1 MSEPRDTRSVGLT
14 RRATIGVAASLAAS
28 LAGGHAQAR
37 ALPRVISL
45 NPCLDAVLV
54 HVADR
59 SQIAALSHY
68 SRNPQQSSIAA
79 IARTY
84 PITYESAEEVIALQP
99 DVVLTAAHSSPATR
113 AALERL
119 NIRAEL
125 FKVPNSWSDSQAQIR
140 RIAALCGHPER
151 GEALIARV
159 EAALAKGAP
168 PPGARPI
175 TALVFQPNGFA
186 AGHGTLV
193 DEMMRRAGFVNV
205 AERYGLKKW
214 GNVSLERLL
223 DDPPEVLL
231 AGQAAPNAPTF
242 AERILNHPALA
253 SIAPRMTRAVFPERL
268 LYCGGPVLIDTAA
281 ALATARRHVL
291 GAAA

>member
-1 MSEPRDTRSVGLT
+1 MSNERLGLT
-14 RRATIGVAASLAAS
+14 RRAAVGTGLAAG
-28 LAGGHAQAR
+28 LAGGVANAR

-59 SQIAALSHY
+59 AQIVALSHY
-68 SRNPQQSSIAA
+68 SRDPQQSSIAA
-79 IARTY
+79 VARTY
-84 PITYESAEEVIALQP
+84 PITYESAEEVIALRP
-99 DVVLTAAHSSPATR
+99 DVVLTAAHSSLATR
-113 AALERL
+113 AALKRL
-119 NIRAEL
+119 HIQAEL

-140 RIAALCGHPER
+140 RIAALCGHPDR
-151 GEALIARV
+151 GEALIGQI
-159 EAALAKGAP
+159 EAAMAKGAP
-168 PPGARPI
+168 RPGTRPI

-205 AERYGLKKW
+205 AQRYGLKKW

-268 LYCGGPVLIDTAA
+268 L
-281 ALATARRHVL
+281 
-291 GAAA
+291 

>member
-1 MSEPRDTRSVGLT
+1 MRAPLTKRAGLT
-14 RRATIGVAASLAAS
+14 RRAAVATGVAAGLASSL
-28 LAGGHAQAR
+28 AQAR
-37 ALPRVISL
+37 AMPRVISL
-45 NPCLDAVLV
+45 NPCLDAVLI

-68 SRNPQQSSIAA
+68 SRDPQQSIIAA
-79 IARTY
+79 AARTY
-84 PITYESAEEVIALQP
+84 PIIHESAEEVIALRP
-99 DVVLTAAHSSPATR
+99 DVVLTAAHSSLATR
-113 AALERL
+113 AALKRL
-119 NIRAEL
+119 DIRTEL
-125 FKVPNSWSDSQAQIR
+125 FKVPNSWVENQAQIR
-140 RIAALCGHPER
+140 RIAETVGHPDR
-151 GEALIARV
+151 GEALIGRI
-159 EAALAKGAP
+159 EAAMAKGAP
-168 PPGARPI
+168 RPGTRPI

-231 AGQAAPNAPTF
+231 AGQAEPNAPTF

-253 SIAPRMTRAVFPERL
+253 SVSARMTRAVFPERL

-291 GAAA
+291 GAVA

>member
-1 MSEPRDTRSVGLT
+1 
-14 RRATIGVAASLAAS
+14 
-28 LAGGHAQAR
+28 
-37 ALPRVISL
+37 VISL
-45 NPCLDAVLV
+45 NPCLDAILV
-54 HVADR
+54 QVADR

-68 SRNPQQSSIAA
+68 ARDPQQSSIAA

-84 PITYESAEEVIALQP
+84 PITYESAEEVIALRP
-99 DVVLTAAHSSPATR
+99 DVVLSAAHSSPATR
-113 AALERL
+113 AALKRL
-119 NIRAEL
+119 HIRAEL
-125 FKVPNSWSDSQAQIR
+125 FKVPNSWTDSQLQIR
-140 RIAALCGHPER
+140 RIAALCGHPDR
-151 GEALIARV
+151 GEALIARI
-159 EAALAKGAP
+159 EAALAQGAP
-168 PPGARPI
+168 RAGTRSI

-214 GNVSLERLL
+214 GNVSLEHLL

-231 AGQAAPNAPTF
+231 AGQSAPNAPTW

-253 SIAPRMTRAVFPERL
+253 SVAPRMTRAVFPERL

-281 ALATARRHVL
+281 ALAAARRQIL

>member
-1 MSEPRDTRSVGLT
+1 LTDLT
-14 RRATIGVAASLAAS
+14 RRAAIGAGLASGWGGGVAS
-28 LAGGHAQAR
+28 AR

-54 HVADR
+54 RVADR
-59 SQIAALSHY
+59 SQVAALSHY
-68 SRNPQQSSIAA
+68 ARDPQQSSIAR
-79 IARTY
+79 IALSY
-84 PITYESAEEVIALQP
+84 PITYESAEEVIALRP

-113 AALERL
+113 AALARL
-119 NIRAEL
+119 GIRTEL
-125 FKVPNSWSDSQAQIR
+125 FKVPNSWVENQAQIR
-140 RIAALCGHPER
+140 RIAEAAGHPGR
-151 GEALIARV
+151 GEALIAQV
-159 EAALAKGAP
+159 EAAMAKGAP
-168 PPGARPI
+168 RPGTRPV

-205 AERYGLKKW
+205 AQRYGLKKW

-253 SIAPRMTRAVFPERL
+253 SISPRMTRAVFPERL
-268 LYCGGPVLIDTAA
+268 LYCGGPGLVDTAA
-281 ALATARRHVL
+281 ALATARRQIL
-291 GAAA
+291 RASA

>member
-1 MSEPRDTRSVGLT
+1 LTDLPPSLT
-14 RRATIGVAASLAAS
+14 RRAAVGAGLAAGFT
-28 LAGGHAQAR
+28 GGGAVAR

-59 SQIAALSHY
+59 AQIVALSHY
-68 SRNPQQSSIAA
+68 ARDPQQSSIAKV
-79 IARTY
+79 ARTY
-84 PITYESAEEVIALQP
+84 PITYESAEEVIALRP

-113 AALERL
+113 AALKRL
-119 NIRAEL
+119 KIRTEL
-125 FKVPNSWSDSQAQIR
+125 FKVPNSWIENQAQIR
-140 RIAALCGHPER
+140 RIAEAVGHPDR
-151 GEALIARV
+151 GEALIARI
-159 EAALAKGAP
+159 ETALAQGAP
-168 PPGARPI
+168 RPGVRPV

-231 AGQAAPNAPTF
+231 TGQAAPNAPTW

-253 SIAPRMTRAVFPERL
+253 SVSPRMRRAVFPERL

-281 ALATARRHVL
+281 ALAAARRQVL
-291 GAAA
+291 GDAA

>member
-1 MSEPRDTRSVGLT
+1 LTGLT
-14 RRATIGVAASLAAS
+14 RRLAIGAGLAAGVAAGPAA
-28 LAGGHAQAR
+28 AR
-37 ALPRVISL
+37 ALPRVVSL

-59 SQIAALSHY
+59 TQILALSHY
-68 SRNPQQSSIAA
+68 ARDQQQSNIAA
-79 IARTY
+79 LARTF
-84 PITYESAEEVIALQP
+84 PITHESAEEVIALRP
-99 DVVLTAAHSSPATR
+99 DLVLTAAHSSPATR
-113 AALERL
+113 AALKRL
-119 NIRAEL
+119 NIRTEL
-125 FKVPNSWSDSQAQIR
+125 FKVPNSWVENQVQIR
-140 RIAALCGHPER
+140 RIAEAVGHPER

-159 EAALAKGAP
+159 EAAMARGAP
-168 PPGARPI
+168 RPGARPV

-231 AGQAAPNAPTF
+231 AGQAAPDAPTW
-242 AERILNHPALA
+242 AERLLNHPALA
-253 SIAPRMTRAVFPERL
+253 RVGPRMTRAVFPERL

-281 ALATARRHVL
+281 VLATARRQVL

>member
-1 MSEPRDTRSVGLT
+1 MNKHLFALT
-14 RRATIGVAASLAAS
+14 RRAAIGTGLTAA
-28 LAGGHAQAR
+28 LAGGVAQAR
-37 ALPRVISL
+37 SLPRIVSL

-68 SRNPQQSSIAA
+68 SRNPQQSSIAEV
-79 IARTY
+79 ARTY
-84 PITYESAEEVIALQP
+84 PIIYESAEEVIALRP

-119 NIRAEL
+119 HIHAEV
-125 FKVPNSWSDSQAQIR
+125 FKVPNSWADNQAQIR
-140 RIAALCGHPER
+140 KIAALCGHPER
-151 GEALIARV
+151 GEALIAKV
-159 EAALAKGAP
+159 EAAMAKAAP
-168 PPGARPI
+168 PSGTRPV

-231 AGQAAPNAPTF
+231 AGQAAPNATTW
-242 AERILNHPALA
+242 AEHILNHPALA

-268 LYCGGPVLIDTAA
+268 LYCGGPGLIDTSA

>member
-1 MSEPRDTRSVGLT
+1 MTRPNLIGLT
-14 RRATIGVAASLAAS
+14 RRSAVGAGVATGLVGGVAS
-28 LAGGHAQAR
+28 AR

-45 NPCLDAVLV
+45 NPCLDSVLV

-59 SQIAALSHY
+59 AQVVALSHY
-68 SRNPQQSSIAA
+68 ARDPQQSSIAK
-79 IARTY
+79 IALTY
-84 PITYESAEEVIALQP
+84 PLTYESAEEVIALRP

-113 AALERL
+113 AALTRL
-119 NIRAEL
+119 GIRTEL
-125 FKVPNSWSDSQAQIR
+125 FKVPNSWVENQVQIR
-140 RIAALCGHPER
+140 RIAQAVGHPDR
-151 GEALIARV
+151 GQALIARV
-159 EAALAKGAP
+159 EAAMASSAP
-168 PPGARPI
+168 RPGTRPI

-205 AERYGLKKW
+205 AQRYGLKKW

-242 AERILNHPALA
+242 AEKVLNHPALA
-253 SIAPRMTRAVFPERL
+253 SISSRMTRAVFPERL
-268 LYCGGPVLIDTAA
+268 LYCGGPGLVDTAA
-281 ALATARRHVL
+281 ALAAARRQVL
-291 GAAA
+291 GAAT

>member
-1 MSEPRDTRSVGLT
+1 MDQPPSAGLT
-14 RRATIGVAASLAAS
+14 RRVAVATGLAAS
-28 LAGGHAQAR
+28 LASGAASAR

-45 NPCLDAVLV
+45 NPCLDAILV

-59 SQIAALSHY
+59 TQIAALSHY
-68 SRNPQQSSIAA
+68 ARDPQQSSIAA

-84 PITYESAEEVIALQP
+84 PITYESAEEVIALRP
-99 DVVLTAAHSSPATR
+99 EVVLTAAHSSPATR
-113 AALERL
+113 AALKRL
-119 NIRAEL
+119 GIHAEL
-125 FKVPNSWSDSQAQIR
+125 FKVPNSWADNQVQIR

-151 GEALIARV
+151 GEALIARI
-159 EAALAKGAP
+159 ETAQAAPRAGT
-168 PPGARPI
+168 RQI

-205 AERYGLKKW
+205 AERYGLRKW
-214 GNVSLERLL
+214 GNVSLEHLL

-231 AGQAAPNAPTF
+231 AGQSAPNAPTW
-242 AERILNHPALA
+242 AERILNHPALTRV
-253 SIAPRMTRAVFPERL
+253 APRMSRAVFPERL
-268 LYCGGPVLIDTAA
+268 LYCGGPALIDTAA
-281 ALATARRHVL
+281 VLATARRQIL

>member
-1 MSEPRDTRSVGLT
+1 MTGFT
-14 RRATIGVAASLAAS
+14 RRAAVGAGLATGFLGGVAS
-28 LAGGHAQAR
+28 AG
-37 ALPRVISL
+37 ALPRVVSL

-54 HVADR
+54 NVADR
-59 SQIAALSHY
+59 GQVAALSHY
-68 SRNPQQSSIAA
+68 ARDPQQSSIAR
-79 IARTY
+79 IALGY
-84 PITYESAEEVIALQP
+84 PITYESAEEVIALRP
-99 DVVLTAAHSSPATR
+99 DLVLTAAHSSPATR
-113 AALERL
+113 AALTRL
-119 NIRAEL
+119 GIRTEL
-125 FKVPNSWSDSQAQIR
+125 FKVPNSWVENQVQIR
-140 RIAALCGHPER
+140 RIAAAVGHPDR

-159 EAALAKGAP
+159 EAAMTRSAP
-168 PPGARPI
+168 RPGARPV

-205 AERYGLKKW
+205 AQRYGLKKW

-242 AERILNHPALA
+242 AEKILNHPALA
-253 SIAPRMTRAVFPERL
+253 SIASRMTRAVFPERL
-268 LYCGGPVLIDTAA
+268 LYCGGPGLADTAA
-281 ALATARRHVL
+281 ALATARRQVL

>member
-1 MSEPRDTRSVGLT
+1 MTGLT
-14 RRATIGVAASLAAS
+14 RRAAVATGLATGLASGVAST
-28 LAGGHAQAR
+28 R
-37 ALPRVISL
+37 VLPRVISL
-45 NPCLDAVLV
+45 NPCLDSVLV

-59 SQIAALSHY
+59 SQVVALSHY
-68 SRNPQQSSIAA
+68 ARDPQQSSIAKLA
-79 IARTY
+79 LTY
-84 PITYESAEEVIALQP
+84 PMTYESAEEVIALRP
-99 DVVLTAAHSSPATR
+99 DVVLTASHSSPATR
-113 AALERL
+113 AALKKL
-119 NIRAEL
+119 GIRTEL
-125 FKVPNSWSDSQAQIR
+125 FKVPNSWVENQDQIR
-140 RIAALCGHPER
+140 RIAQAAGHPDR

-159 EAALAKGAP
+159 EAAMAKGAP
-168 PPGARPI
+168 RPGTRPI

-205 AERYGLKKW
+205 AQRYGLKKW

-231 AGQAAPNAPTF
+231 AGQAAPNAPTW

-253 SIAPRMTRAVFPERL
+253 SVSPRMTRAVFPERL
-268 LYCGGPVLIDTAA
+268 LYCGGPGLMDTAA
-281 ALATARRHVL
+281 ALAVARRQVL

>member
-1 MSEPRDTRSVGLT
+1 MTRPDVIGLT
-14 RRATIGVAASLAAS
+14 RRAAVGAGLVTG
-28 LAGGHAQAR
+28 LAGGVARAR
-37 ALPRVISL
+37 ALPRAISL

-54 HVADR
+54 QVADR
-59 SQIAALSHY
+59 AQIVALSHY
-68 SRNPQQSSIAA
+68 ARDPQQSSIARLA
-79 IARTY
+79 LTY
-84 PITYESAEEVIALQP
+84 PVTYESAEEVIALRP

-113 AALERL
+113 AALKRL
-119 NIRAEL
+119 GIRAEL
-125 FKVPNSWSDSQAQIR
+125 FKVPNSWVENQAQIR
-140 RIAALCGHPER
+140 RIAQAVGHPDR

-159 EAALAKGAP
+159 EAAMARGAP
-168 PPGARPI
+168 RPGTRPI

-205 AERYGLKKW
+205 AQRYGLKKW

-231 AGQAAPNAPTF
+231 AGQAAPNAPTW

-253 SIAPRMTRAVFPERL
+253 SVAPRMTRAVFPERL
-268 LYCGGPVLIDTAA
+268 LYCGGPGLVDTAA
-281 ALATARRHVL
+281 ALAAARRQVL

>member
-1 MSEPRDTRSVGLT
+1 MSDYLLTGMT
-14 RRATIGVAASLAAS
+14 RRSAIGAGLAAGFGGEF
-28 LAGGHAQAR
+28 AGGAAVAC
-37 ALPRVISL
+37 ALPRVVSL

-54 HVADR
+54 NVADR
-59 SQIAALSHY
+59 AQIAALSHY
-68 SRNPQQSSIAA
+68 ARDPQQSSIAQV
-79 IARTY
+79 ARTY
-84 PITYESAEEVIALQP
+84 PVIYESAEEVIALRP

-113 AALERL
+113 AALRRL
-119 NIRAEL
+119 KIRAEL
-125 FKVPNSWSDSQAQIR
+125 FKVPNSWVESQAQIR
-140 RIAALCGHPER
+140 RIAQVVGHPDR
-151 GEALIARV
+151 GEALIGRV
-159 EAALAKGAP
+159 EAAMALSAP
-168 PPGARPI
+168 GPDARPV

-205 AERYGLKKW
+205 AERYGLGKW

-231 AGQAAPNAPTF
+231 AGQAAPNAPTW

-253 SIAPRMTRAVFPERL
+253 SVGPRMRRAVFPERL

-281 ALATARRHVL
+281 ALATARRQVL
-291 GAAA
+291 GDAA

>member
-1 MSEPRDTRSVGLT
+1 LTGFT
-14 RRATIGVAASLAAS
+14 RRAAVGAGLATGFLGGVAS
-28 LAGGHAQAR
+28 AG
-37 ALPRVISL
+37 ALPRVVSL

-54 HVADR
+54 NVADR
-59 SQIAALSHY
+59 GQVAALSHY
-68 SRNPQQSSIAA
+68 ARDPQQSSIAR
-79 IARTY
+79 IALGY
-84 PITYESAEEVIALQP
+84 PITYESAEEVIALRP

-113 AALERL
+113 AALTRL
-119 NIRAEL
+119 GIRTEL
-125 FKVPNSWSDSQAQIR
+125 FKVPNSWVENQVQIR
-140 RIAALCGHPER
+140 RIAAAVGHPDR

-159 EAALAKGAP
+159 EAAMARSAP
-168 PPGARPI
+168 RPGARPV

-205 AERYGLKKW
+205 AQRYGLKKW

-242 AERILNHPALA
+242 AEKILNHPALA
-253 SIAPRMTRAVFPERL
+253 SISSRMTRAVFPERL
-268 LYCGGPVLIDTAA
+268 LYCGGPGLADTAA
-281 ALATARRHVL
+281 ALATARRQVL

>member
-1 MSEPRDTRSVGLT
+1 LTGLT
-14 RRATIGVAASLAAS
+14 RRAAVGAGLATGLIGGVAS
-28 LAGGHAQAR
+28 AR

-45 NPCLDAVLV
+45 NPCLDSVLV

-59 SQIAALSHY
+59 SQVVALSHY
-68 SRNPQQSSIAA
+68 ARDPQQSSIAKLA
-79 IARTY
+79 LTY
-84 PITYESAEEVIALQP
+84 PMTYESAEEVIALRP

-113 AALERL
+113 AALKRL
-119 NIRAEL
+119 GIRTEL
-125 FKVPNSWSDSQAQIR
+125 FKVPNSWVENQAQIR
-140 RIAALCGHPER
+140 RIADAAGHPER
-151 GEALIARV
+151 GETLIAQV
-159 EAALAKGAP
+159 EAAMAKGAP
-168 PPGARPI
+168 RPGTRPI

-205 AERYGLKKW
+205 AQRYGLKKW

-231 AGQAAPNAPTF
+231 AGQAAPNAPTW

-253 SIAPRMTRAVFPERL
+253 SVSPRMTRAVFPERL
-268 LYCGGPVLIDTAA
+268 LYCGGPGLIDTAA
-281 ALATARRHVL
+281 ALATARRQVL

>member
-1 MSEPRDTRSVGLT
+1 LTGLT
-14 RRATIGVAASLAAS
+14 RRAAVATGVASSLIGGVAS
-28 LAGGHAQAR
+28 AR

-59 SQIAALSHY
+59 AQIVALSHY
-68 SRNPQQSSIAA
+68 ARDPQQSSIAK
-79 IARTY
+79 IALTY
-84 PITYESAEEVIALQP
+84 PMTYESAEEVIALRP
-99 DVVLTAAHSSPATR
+99 DVVLTASHSSPATR
-113 AALERL
+113 AALKKL
-119 NIRAEL
+119 GIRTEL
-125 FKVPNSWSDSQAQIR
+125 FKVPNSWAENQEQIR
-140 RIAALCGHPER
+140 RIVDAAGHPDR
-151 GEALIARV
+151 GEALIDQV
-159 EAALAKGAP
+159 EAAMARGAP
-168 PPGARPI
+168 KPGARPV

-205 AERYGLKKW
+205 AQRYGLKKW

-223 DDPPEVLL
+223 NDPPEVLL
-231 AGQAAPNAPTF
+231 AGQAAPNAPTW

-253 SIAPRMTRAVFPERL
+253 SVSPRMTRAVFPERL
-268 LYCGGPVLIDTAA
+268 LYCGGPGLMDTAA
-281 ALATARRHVL
+281 ALATARRQVL

>member
-1 MSEPRDTRSVGLT
+1 VTDQDHKAGLT
-14 RRATIGVAASLAAS
+14 RRAAVATGLAAS
-28 LAGGHAQAR
+28 LAGGAASAR

-45 NPCLDAVLV
+45 NPCLDAILI

-59 SQIAALSHY
+59 AQVAALSHY
-68 SRNPQQSSIAA
+68 ARDPQQSSIAA
-79 IARTY
+79 VAHSY
-84 PITYESAEEVIALQP
+84 PITYESAEEVIALRP
-99 DVVLTAAHSSPATR
+99 DVVLSAAHSSPATR
-113 AALERL
+113 AALKRL
-119 NIRAEL
+119 GIHAEL
-125 FKVPNSWSDSQAQIR
+125 FKVPNSWRDNQAQIR
-140 RIAALCGHPER
+140 KIAALCGHPER
-151 GEALIARV
+151 GEALIARI
-159 EAALAKGAP
+159 ETAIAQAAPRAGT
-168 PPGARPI
+168 RPI

-231 AGQAAPNAPTF
+231 AGQAAPNAPTW

-253 SIAPRMTRAVFPERL
+253 SIAPRMSRAVFPERL
-268 LYCGGPVLIDTAA
+268 LYCGGPALIDTAA
-281 ALATARRHVL
+281 ALAAARRQIL

>member
-1 MSEPRDTRSVGLT
+1 LTHPT
-14 RRATIGVAASLAAS
+14 RRAAVGAGLAAS
-28 LAGGHAQAR
+28 LPIGLIGGVARAR

-45 NPCLDAVLV
+45 NPCLDSVLV

-59 SQIAALSHY
+59 AQVVALSHY
-68 SRNPQQSSIAA
+68 ARDPQQSSIAR
-79 IARTY
+79 IALTY
-84 PITYESAEEVIALQP
+84 PMTYESAEEVIALRP

-113 AALERL
+113 AALKRL
-119 NIRAEL
+119 GIRTEL
-125 FKVPNSWSDSQAQIR
+125 FKVPNSWVENQAQIR
-140 RIAALCGHPER
+140 RIAEAAGHPER

-159 EAALAKGAP
+159 EAAMAKGAP
-168 PPGARPI
+168 RPGTRPI

-205 AERYGLKKW
+205 AQRYGLKKW

-223 DDPPEVLL
+223 ADPPEVLL
-231 AGQAAPNAPTF
+231 AGQAAPNAPTW

-253 SIAPRMTRAVFPERL
+253 SVSPRMTRAVFPERL
-268 LYCGGPVLIDTAA
+268 LYCGGPGLMDTAA
-281 ALATARRHVL
+281 ALATARRQVL

>member
-1 MSEPRDTRSVGLT
+1 MTLPTSIGLT
-14 RRATIGVAASLAAS
+14 RRAAVGTGLATGLIGGPAS
-28 LAGGHAQAR
+28 AR

-45 NPCLDAVLV
+45 NPCLDSVLV

-59 SQIAALSHY
+59 SQVVALSHY
-68 SRNPQQSSIAA
+68 ARDPQQSSIAK
-79 IARTY
+79 IALTY
-84 PITYESAEEVIALQP
+84 PMTYESAEEVIALRP

-113 AALERL
+113 AALKRL
-119 NIRAEL
+119 GIRTEL
-125 FKVPNSWSDSQAQIR
+125 FKVPNSWVENQAQIR
-140 RIAALCGHPER
+140 RIAEAAGHPDR
-151 GEALIARV
+151 GEILIAQV
-159 EAALAKGAP
+159 EAAMAKSAP
-168 PPGARPI
+168 RPGTRPV

-242 AERILNHPALA
+242 AEKILNHPALA
-253 SIAPRMTRAVFPERL
+253 SVSPRMTRAVFPERL
-268 LYCGGPVLIDTAA
+268 LYCGGPGLMDTAA
-281 ALATARRHVL
+281 ALATARRQIL